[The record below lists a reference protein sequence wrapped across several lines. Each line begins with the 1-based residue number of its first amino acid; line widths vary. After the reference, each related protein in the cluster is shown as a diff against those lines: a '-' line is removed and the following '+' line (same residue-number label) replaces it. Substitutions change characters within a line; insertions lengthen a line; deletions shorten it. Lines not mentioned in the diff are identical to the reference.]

1 MSAKTH
7 AAIVDDVADILD
19 SAPEGFSLLAQWAPG
34 EQLFYSLI
42 EIHNDEGR
50 DSALHDREERDLIL
64 SAHSSASHV
73 TWGLRDEAELKES
86 A

>member
-42 EIHNDEGR
+42 EIHNDG
-50 DSALHDREERDLIL
+50 AFFDREERHSIL
-64 SAHSSASHV
+64 SAHASSSHIV
-73 TWGLRDEAELKES
+73 WGLRDEKE
-86 A
+86 AA